1 MQQAAFI
8 RRKIL
13 TQRKQKLKS
22 FRHST
27 ENLRAKKYQKNVINE
42 SQKRFFKKL
51 YKRELKK
58 KGMLVCNTTVT
69 LRNAKNNPVKA
80 M

>member
-1 MQQAAFI
+1 MRKLQKKKVKTETWSPQKTTKFFRYSSTLKEKTTNMQQAAFI

-27 ENLRAKKYQKNVINE
+27 ENLRAKKY
-42 SQKRFFKKL
+42 
-51 YKRELKK
+51 
-58 KGMLVCNTTVT
+58 
-69 LRNAKNNPVKA
+69 
-80 M
+80 